1 MENNVSEPAK
11 TESQSPQKIVYKE
24 KNKLSNIFTRTL
36 LSLLLV
42 LCGVALVWQMLQGR
56 TKNNELKTANEQLSQ
71 LEHDKNLVQHQVSD
85 LKDQVKSLTAA
96 PAPDTKSD
104 DQSIKDAARAY
115 VRAVTTTQNDA
126 NFTYTIMKKES
137 DFARVSVGAPEG
149 GGYAMV
155 LKKSNNLWVR
165 VYEGQGNPSQ
175 ADISKYSIPLGL
187 FPTN

>member
-1 MENNVSEPAK
+1 MDNVANEPAK
-11 TESQSPQKIVYKE
+11 TENQSTQIVYKE
-24 KNKLSNIFTRTL
+24 KNKLSNIFTRSL

-42 LCGVALVWQMLQGR
+42 LCGIAIVWQMLQSR
-56 TKNNELKTANEQLSQ
+56 TKNNEIKTAKEQLSQ
-71 LEHDKNLVQHQVSD
+71 LEKDKNLVQNQVSD
-85 LKDQVKSLTAA
+85 LKDKVKNLTAA

-104 DQSIKDAARAY
+104 DESIKDAARAY
-115 VRAVTTTQNDA
+115 VRAVTATQNDA

-137 DFARVSVGAPEG
+137 DFARVNVGVPEG

-155 LKKSNNLWVR
+155 LKKSNSLWVR

-175 ADISKYSIPLGL
+175 ADISKFSIPAGL